1 MKKILA
7 FFLLIFITFSAV
19 GCVPSADDPYEG
31 LIPDGYTADTVGYNY
46 TIVCDTEA
54 DSTLVPAYGTLI
66 GDRLL
71 AHYSA
76 IEEQYS
82 CIISTE
88 EMIGEKIS
96 SKILASAASDIKF
109 ADLVQTDAVTISQLY
124 SAGYLSALEEIPF
137 IDPTSEKWGLESQ
150 KEFMTFDGK
159 TYGFFGLWLGASFPT
174 VSGVMLYNRDLL
186 TEFSVSDPME
196 LYENGKWN
204 WNSFTDIAKKVT
216 VNSGDDSGT
225 YAFAL
230 PNATYPD
237 FIHSAILSNGGS
249 RYVEKQ
255 TESGGLECGYTS
267 YATIDALTWVR
278 GLVNDS
284 RVAYPMK
291 MEYDNGYLDVLAFTN
306 RRTLFLVTNSYDGV
320 CSYEDYP
327 LATFGDECG
336 WLPFP
341 KGPAVEGK
349 VNTAYF
355 GADDTFCA
363 VAVKDT
369 QSLYNGG
376 QILNSIFECMEGDDP
391 TTWKEAL
398 YDGYFFDEK
407 SFNLYFDMLSTA
419 KDVGQIREP
428 SLNAPIDA
436 KLAAVISGEESV
448 AKAVEELENV
458 IEGYLE

>member
-1 MKKILA
+1 
-7 FFLLIFITFSAV
+7 
-19 GCVPSADDPYEG
+19 
-31 LIPDGYTADTVGYNY
+31 
-46 TIVCDTEA
+46 
-54 DSTLVPAYGTLI
+54 
-66 GDRLL
+66 
-71 AHYSA
+71 
-76 IEEQYS
+76 
-82 CIISTE
+82 
-88 EMIGEKIS
+88 
-96 SKILASAASDIKF
+96 
-109 ADLVQTDAVTISQLY
+109 
-124 SAGYLSALEEIPF
+124 
-137 IDPTSEKWGLESQ
+137 
-150 KEFMTFDGK
+150 
-159 TYGFFGLWLGASFPT
+159 
-174 VSGVMLYNRDLL
+174 MLYNRDLL
-186 TEFSVSDPME
+186 GEFSVADPME

-216 VNSGDDSGT
+216 VDTGDDSGT
-225 YAFAL
+225 YALAL
-230 PNATYPD
+230 PNAAYPA
-237 FIHSAILSNGGS
+237 FIHSAILSNGGG

-255 TESGGLECGYTS
+255 TEAGGLECGYTS
-267 YATIDALTWVR
+267 YAAIDALTWVR
-278 GLVNDS
+278 SLINDS
-284 RVAYPMK
+284 RVVYPMK

-306 RRTLFLVTNSYDGV
+306 LRTLFLVTNSYDGV

-349 VNTAYF
+349 INTAYF

-398 YDGYFFDEK
+398 YEGYFFDEG
-407 SFNLYFDMLSTA
+407 SFDLYLDMLSSA

-428 SLNAPIDA
+428 SLNGAIDA

-448 AKAVEELENV
+448 AKAVEELEHV